1 MYYVNSCWCA
11 ANSNCFLE
19 LHGILQYFQSLTDWI
34 TDREPTVQ
42 RTNCRNIVKF
52 QGQRCTQLQCLSD
65 TWKLLKTTTTCLATH
80 EIRKKKFAF
89 KYKRLMLN
97 TGFKNTKFPF
107 STHIEWFEEW
117 MRQMMRQVLIK
128 KVTIRKTKNTLF
140 KMTMIWHRTGAP
152 VRWLFLIFQT
162 MALKHDNV
170 HNLNIT
176 EPPGHHHL
184 SVPDPL
190 CYKSGI
196 H

>member
-117 MRQMMRQVLIK
+117 MSAAVSQLIRTCK
-128 KVTIRKTKNTLF
+128 PLDKRLLAAWSSPYQLHDQRLLSHLTRTCQPDRK
-140 KMTMIWHRTGAP
+140 
-152 VRWLFLIFQT
+152 
-162 MALKHDNV
+162 
-170 HNLNIT
+170 
-176 EPPGHHHL
+176 
-184 SVPDPL
+184 SVV
-190 CYKSGI
+190 
-196 H
+196 